1 MKQCSA
7 TTRATAVIVGPV
19 GRDVEVSP
27 ASYVV
32 SEDATT
38 LTRLGRTTVR
48 NRSPQAA
55 EDDWPP
61 VSGAGRDTTVI
72 NPAMS
77 CAGWYLASRM
87 NVTGLS

>member
-38 LTRLGRTTVR
+38 LTRLGRTKVR

-55 EDDWPP
+55 EDNPHGELDHC
-61 VSGAGRDTTVI
+61 GDETVT
-72 NPAMS
+72 S
-77 CAGWYLASRM
+77 VR
-87 NVTGLS
+87 